1 MMAVIDVRAC
11 LTPMVAHLGK
21 AMAASLLKSG
31 QQVAGYEI
39 ITLVGKGGMG
49 EVYRARQLSMDRIVA
64 LKILA
69 PKLIKRDPTFAQSF
83 VDEARSA
90 GRLNHP
96 NIVGVHDVGETTL
109 TTEAGVE
116 PVHYFSMEFVEGE
129 TVKDVIAKVGALPIT
144 QVGQI
149 MTAMVEALVYAEAQG
164 VVHRDIKPENI
175 MVSPNGEVKLADLG
189 LAQEVGS
196 ENQDDTEGK
205 GRKVMGTPMYMSPEQ
220 ARGMA
225 VGHASDQYSLGA
237 TLYSMLTGQ
246 APFTGSDGRALMKA
260 HVREPVPD
268 PKLVTDIPEAWR
280 QLCMRMMAKE
290 AAERYANAVELRAVV
305 KSAIAGVNE
314 LPRRARAG
322 RAPTQVGHAPVEEG
336 MPSSIRKAAIA
347 AVIAAVVLVALA
359 VVPWSGS
366 PTPKPVT
373 VATTNVP
380 TPIETGGD
388 QSLSRAKALVRALT
402 DDHAAAIVRLDKALS
417 ETDVSAPA
425 RELLQT
431 ERGRCQQAIAAQEQ
445 ALVEAQIAT
454 LDRIDGRITSGQF
467 AQARTEF
474 DAAAAEKPDRAAKRR
489 TETAARFEQALA
501 GLADQLQKKVSAA
514 GDEQTLSRVEGEI
527 AAAPLSPAQRG
538 KLAEAILARQGK
550 LAKDAQMTALA
561 AAAGP
566 RWAALAD
573 AIEPLR
579 YSSRFDDLRAVI
591 STAADGFPTPD
602 TQAQAKVLL
611 ELAAFGQKGEA
622 ALRTY
627 VKTRMPAVTMRV
639 NREVKKPLIVGFT
652 DKDIQIRPISGAAS
666 RLDRQT
672 TVLDYRPLLAEA
684 LSSVEVKER
693 ERTIAAFL
701 YLWDPPNARA
711 AFKALGDDPL
721 ARAVGEVESR
731 RKGPLL
737 AGRVLRQ
744 DAGRV
749 QVIYDFL
756 PGDTGPLADFTADGL
771 ELNDRGVAWKN
782 TKNVPKDVFTEASLA
797 TVRWKGRLQPPLKI
811 SATVHL
817 VRETQGALIGVDA
830 GGKFI
835 RLVFNTKSLPGV
847 VAVGTLLTGDADK
860 FSAIGL
866 NKVSIDLSQP
876 VRIDASVDDKHRLT
890 LSYNGTVVEKDR
902 QIADGSVGWVF
913 QLYQIDG
920 PSTFDIETLSLEGK
934 WAD

>member
-1 MMAVIDVRAC
+1 
-11 LTPMVAHLGK
+11 MVAHPDK

-31 QQVAGYEI
+31 QQVAGYEV

-64 LKILA
+64 LKVLA

-96 NIVGVHDVGETTL
+96 NIVGVHDVGQSTL
-109 TTEAGVE
+109 TTEAGEE

-129 TVKDVIAKVGALPIT
+129 TVKDIIGKVGAMPIT
-144 QVGQI
+144 QIGQI
-149 MTAMVEALVYAEAQG
+149 ISAMVEALVYAEAQG

-196 ENQDDTEGK
+196 ENQDTEGK

-237 TLYSMLTGQ
+237 TLYTMLTGQ
-246 APFTGSDGRALMKA
+246 PPFTGSDGRALMKA

-268 PKLVTDIPEAWR
+268 PKLIADIPEGWR
-280 QLCMRMMAKE
+280 TLCMRMMAKE
-290 AAERYANAVELRAVV
+290 VADRYPSAVDLRAVV
-305 KSAIAGVNE
+305 KLAIAGVDD
-314 LPRRARAG
+314 LPRRVRTG
-322 RAPTQVGHAPVEEG
+322 RVPTQAGQAQVATEPG
-336 MPSSIRKAAIA
+336 MPPAIRN
-347 AVIAAVVLVALA
+347 AVIAAIIVAVVLVALA

-366 PTPKPVT
+366 SSPTPTSMPVKPT
-373 VATTNVP
+373 DGP
-380 TPIETGGD
+380 TLVDTGGD
-388 QSLSRAKALVRALT
+388 QSLSRAKALVRALS
-402 DDHAAAIVRLDKALS
+402 DDHAAAIGRLDKALS
-417 ETDVSAPA
+417 EPDVSASA
-425 RELLQT
+425 REVLQT
-431 ERGRCQQAIAAQEQ
+431 ERTRRQQTIAAQEQ
-445 ALVEAQIAT
+445 ALTAAQIAV
-454 LDRIDGRITSGQF
+454 LDRIDGRIASGQF
-467 AQARTEF
+467 AQARSEF
-474 DAAAAEKPDRAAKRR
+474 DAAAAEKPDRVAKRR
-489 TETAARFEQALA
+489 AETAARFEQALA
-501 GLADQLQKKVSAA
+501 GLVDQLQKKITAA
-514 GDEQTLSRVEGEI
+514 GDEQTLRRVEGEI
-527 AAAPLSPAQRG
+527 AAAPLAPAQRG
-538 KLAEAILARQGK
+538 KLAEAILARQGQ
-550 LAKDAQMTALA
+550 LAKNAQLTALA

-579 YSSRFDDLRAVI
+579 YTSRFDDLRAVI

-602 TQAQAKVLL
+602 TQAQAKALL
-611 ELAAFGQKGEA
+611 DLATYGQKGEA
-622 ALRTY
+622 ALRAH
-627 VKTRMPAVTMRV
+627 VKTRMPVVTMRV
-639 NREVKKPLIVGFT
+639 NRELKKPAIIGFT
-652 DKDIQIRPISGAAS
+652 DKDIQIRPISGAPS

-672 TVLDYRPLLAEA
+672 TVLDYRPLLIEA
-684 LSSVEVKER
+684 LSAVEAKER

-721 ARAVGEVESR
+721 ARAVAEVDSR

-744 DAGRV
+744 EAGRV

-756 PGDTGPLADFTADGL
+756 PGDTGLLADFAADGL

-782 TKNVPKDVFTEASLA
+782 TKNVPKDTFTEASLA
-797 TVRWKGRLQPPLKI
+797 TVRWKGRLHPPLKI
-811 SATVHL
+811 SATLRL
-817 VRETQGALIGVDA
+817 VRETQGALAGVDA
-830 GGKFI
+830 GGKFV
-835 RLVFNTKSLPGV
+835 RLVFNTKSLPGM
-847 VAVGTLLTGDADK
+847 VAVGTLLTGEADK

-876 VRIDASVDDKHRLT
+876 VDASVDDKRRLT

-913 QLYQIDG
+913 QLYQIEG
-920 PSTFDIETLSLEGK
+920 ASTFDIETLNLEGK
-934 WAD
+934 WAE